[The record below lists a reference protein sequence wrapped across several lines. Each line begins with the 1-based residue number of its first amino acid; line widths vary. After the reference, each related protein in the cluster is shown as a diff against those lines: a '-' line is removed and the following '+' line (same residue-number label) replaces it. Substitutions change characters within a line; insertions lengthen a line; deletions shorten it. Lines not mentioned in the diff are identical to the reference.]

1 MSEETCNLY
10 RSDTNSFYAV
20 GDHVIEDFHRL
31 FRFFIIGVTQVLF
44 HLREVAAVDVF
55 EEKRQRCNAVS
66 ELYIGALAF
75 LCQILGYS
83 KLFFFLGKQLNQF
96 FIGE

>member
-1 MSEETCNLY
+1 
-10 RSDTNSFYAV
+10 
-20 GDHVIEDFHRL
+20 
-31 FRFFIIGVTQVLF
+31 
-44 HLREVAAVDVF
+44 LREVAAVDVF